1 MKWIRVMFHALFDG
15 VLTSLYFL
23 IFFVIFMFSLSLSI
37 GKRSRFF
44 LFFSFLFFFFWGGG
58 GGGGEWGK
66 EGGRSP
72 PVSTSLMLIL
82 LHSVSEAQTLFKVI
96 WISIKTTWV
105 TDPLQSLS

>member
-1 MKWIRVMFHALFDG
+1 MFHALFDG

-44 LFFSFLFFFFWGGG
+44 LFFSFLFFFFGRGS
-58 GGGGEWGK
+58 GGEWGK

-82 LHSVSEAQTLFKVI
+82 LQSVSEAQTLFKVI

>member
-1 MKWIRVMFHALFDG
+1 M
-15 VLTSLYFL
+15 YFL
-23 IFFVIFMFSLSLSI
+23 MEFEPVCIFLFSLL
-37 GKRSRFF
+37 F
-44 LFFSFLFFFFWGGG
+44 LCFHYHFQLVKGLDFFFSFLFFFFGGGG